1 MIEKAFN
8 ADQEVD
14 AYQRLK
20 SDLDFIEYSL
30 SVIDDSHRY
39 RSIGELLMTRID
51 VIEKIATTTH
61 LNFSGIEQ
69 LKERYLSAQARFLTV
84 NEIL

>member
-1 MIEKAFN
+1 MIREALKVEQ
-8 ADQEVD
+8 DVE
-14 AYQRLK
+14 AYQRLR

-39 RSIGELLMTRID
+39 RSIGKLLMTRIAE
-51 VIEKIATTTH
+51 VEKIAVTTH

-69 LKERYLSAQARFLTV
+69 LKDRYLSAQARFLV
-84 NEIL
+84 VSEIV